1 MNSQAPTGKTRGKTL
16 SKNTVKEKA
25 ANEKKVSSKK
35 PYSASKASKS
45 KPLAQPKSS
54 GAAKPAVKSNPATK
68 GKEGLHSRNRHK
80 GNYDFMALCKV
91 LPELKP
97 HLIKNPKGD
106 WSISFSDPTAV
117 KLLNKALLALH
128 YGVTF
133 WDIPQGYLCPPIP
146 GRADYIHRVADL
158 LQSENSSLKQSGVRA
173 LDIGVGANCIYPII
187 GVTEYGW
194 SYVGSD
200 VDPVS
205 VKQANNI
212 AQYNDKLKGRIECRL
227 QTDSKSI
234 FAGII
239 QPNEKY
245 HVTTCNPPFHA
256 SLAEAEQGT
265 QRKLKNLQANKKKKG
280 LTSQP
285 LLAKQDE
292 KPTLNFGGQKAEL
305 WCPGG
310 EAAFIKNMAFE
321 SQQFGQQV
329 LWFTT
334 LISKSDNVRWMK
346 KQLQKVGAES
356 IKVVEM
362 QQGQKI
368 SRFIAWT
375 FQNVEQRKLWIKG
388 SC

>member
-1 MNSQAPTGKTRGKTL
+1 MNNRAHAGKTHGKTR

-54 GAAKPAVKSNPATK
+54 GNAKPTVKPNSVTK
-68 GKEGLHSRNRHK
+68 GKEGLHNRNRHK

-106 WSISFSDPTAV
+106 WSISFSDPIAV

-158 LQSENSSLKQSGVRA
+158 LQSENSSLKQNGVRA

-212 AQYNDKLKGRIECRL
+212 ALHNHNLKGRIECRL
-227 QTDSKSI
+227 QSDSKSI
-234 FAGII
+234 FSGII

-245 HVTTCNPPFHA
+245 DVTTCNPPFHA

-280 LTSQP
+280 LISQP
-285 LLAKQDE
+285 PLSKQDE
-292 KPTLNFGGQKAEL
+292 KTTLNFGGQKAEL

-346 KQLQKVGAES
+346 KQLQKVGVES

-375 FQNVEQRKLWIKG
+375 FQNVEQRKLWFKA

>member
-1 MNSQAPTGKTRGKTL
+1 MTSQPR
-16 SKNTVKEKA
+16 
-25 ANEKKVSSKK
+25 NEKKNSPV
-35 PYSASKASKS
+35 KS
-45 KPLAQPKSS
+45 RPVVK
-54 GAAKPAVKSNPATK
+54 AKPAVK
-68 GKEGLHSRNRHK
+68 GKSGLHKRNRHK
-80 GNYDFMALCKV
+80 GNYDFMTLSKA
-91 LPELKP
+91 LPELKQ
-97 HLIKNPKGD
+97 HLIKNPKGE
-106 WSISFSDPTAV
+106 WSIPFSDSVAV
-117 KLLNKALLALH
+117 KLLNKALLSHH

-158 LQSENSSLKQSGVRA
+158 LTEEAGSLNKKRIKA

-194 SYVGSD
+194 HYVGSD
-200 VDPVS
+200 IDPVS

-212 AQYNDKLKGRIECRL
+212 VQHNDNLRGKIECRL
-227 QTDSKSI
+227 QSDSKSI

-239 QPNEKY
+239 QPDEFY
-245 HVTTCNPPFHA
+245 DITICNPPFHA

-265 QRKLKNLQANKKKKG
+265 QRKLKNLKANQRKRG
-280 LTSQP
+280 ADTQSF
-285 LLAKQDE
+285 AKSGGQ
-292 KPTLNFGGQKAEL
+292 KPSLNFGGQKAEL

-321 SQQFGQQV
+321 SKEYADQV

-346 KQLQKVGAES
+346 KQLQKVGVES

-362 QQGQKI
+362 QQGQKV
-368 SRFIAWT
+368 SRFIAWS
-375 FQNVEQRKLWIKG
+375 FQNAEQRKQWWQNK
-388 SC
+388 C

>member
-1 MNSQAPTGKTRGKTL
+1 MNTPT
-16 SKNTVKEKA
+16 NT
-25 ANEKKVSSKK
+25 SS
-35 PYSASKASKS
+35 
-45 KPLAQPKSS
+45 
-54 GAAKPAVKSNPATK
+54 TK
-68 GKEGLHSRNRHK
+68 GKDGLHKRNRHR
-80 GNYDFMALCKV
+80 GNYDFMALCEV

-106 WSISFSDPTAV
+106 WSIAFFDPIAV

-128 YGVTF
+128 YAVMF

-158 LQSENSSLKQSGVRA
+158 LYTENKSLKQNRVRA

-194 SYVGSD
+194 NCVGSD

-212 AQYNDKLKGRIECRL
+212 AQYNDNLRGRIECRL
-227 QTDSKSI
+227 QGDSKAI
-234 FAGII
+234 FTGII
-239 QPNEKY
+239 QPNEQY
-245 HVTTCNPPFHA
+245 DITICNPPFHA

-280 LTSQP
+280 FVSQP
-285 LLAKQDE
+285 LNPQKNE
-292 KPTLNFGGQKAEL
+292 KTTLNFGGQKAEL

-310 EAAFIKNMAFE
+310 EAEFIKNMALE
-321 SQQFGQQV
+321 SQHFAKQV

-334 LISKSDNVRWMK
+334 LISKSENVRWMK
-346 KQLQKVGAES
+346 KQLQKVGVES

-362 QQGQKI
+362 KQGQKI

-375 FQNVEQRKLWIKG
+375 FQNVEQRKLWLQSK
-388 SC
+388 C

>member
-1 MNSQAPTGKTRGKTL
+1 MNNKPSTGKARSSVPNNKPSAAKLGRNKGGSSNQSAKTKANVQSQL
-16 SKNTVKEKA
+16 SVQKT
-25 ANEKKVSSKK
+25 SSTK
-35 PYSASKASKS
+35 P
-45 KPLAQPKSS
+45 
-54 GAAKPAVKSNPATK
+54 KPAVNSAQATK
-68 GKEGLHSRNRHK
+68 GKEGLHKRNRHK

-106 WSISFSDPTAV
+106 WSIAFSDPIAV

-133 WDIPQGYLCPPIP
+133 WDIPKGYLCPPIP

-158 LQSENSSLKQSGVRA
+158 LQSENKLLKQSRVRA

-194 SYVGSD
+194 NYVGSD

-212 AQYNDKLKGRIECRL
+212 AQYNDNLRGRIECRL
-227 QTDSKSI
+227 QGDSKSI

-245 HVTTCNPPFHA
+245 DVTTCNPPFHA

-265 QRKLKNLQANKKKKG
+265 QLK
-280 LTSQP
+280 
-285 LLAKQDE
+285 
-292 KPTLNFGGQKAEL
+292 
-305 WCPGG
+305 
-310 EAAFIKNMAFE
+310 
-321 SQQFGQQV
+321 
-329 LWFTT
+329 
-334 LISKSDNVRWMK
+334 
-346 KQLQKVGAES
+346 
-356 IKVVEM
+356 
-362 QQGQKI
+362 
-368 SRFIAWT
+368 
-375 FQNVEQRKLWIKG
+375 
-388 SC
+388 